1 MSCVAAVFEVFDP
14 HDDENLRKAKN
25 LLAESFGGKLLAEA
39 DAVLKLLSVSHS
51 VTPLETHVFRTI
63 EISPIV
69 GRSDISLDKLLL
81 IIF

>member
-1 MSCVAAVFEVFDP
+1 MSCVAAVFEVLDP
-14 HDDENLRKAKN
+14 HDDENLRKN

-39 DAVLKLLSVSHS
+39 DAVLILLSVSHS
-51 VTPLETHVFRTI
+51 VTPLETHVFKTI
-63 EISPIV
+63 EISLIV